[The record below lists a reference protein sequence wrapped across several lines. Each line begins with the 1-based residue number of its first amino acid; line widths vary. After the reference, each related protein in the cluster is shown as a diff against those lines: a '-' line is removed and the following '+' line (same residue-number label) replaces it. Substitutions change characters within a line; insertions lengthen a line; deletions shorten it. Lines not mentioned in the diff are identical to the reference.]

1 MPGTLTPAPTNPFI
15 FARPLTAG
23 EAIDRTAEAGDL
35 LARLNASQNVVL
47 HAPRRLGKTTLLAQL
62 REQAQAQGA
71 PCVRVD
77 LTDVLSPPT

>member
-15 FARPLTAG
+15 FGRPLTAG

-47 HAPRRLGKTTLLAQL
+47 HAPRRLGKTTLLA
-62 REQAQAQGA
+62 
-71 PCVRVD
+71 
-77 LTDVLSPPT
+77 